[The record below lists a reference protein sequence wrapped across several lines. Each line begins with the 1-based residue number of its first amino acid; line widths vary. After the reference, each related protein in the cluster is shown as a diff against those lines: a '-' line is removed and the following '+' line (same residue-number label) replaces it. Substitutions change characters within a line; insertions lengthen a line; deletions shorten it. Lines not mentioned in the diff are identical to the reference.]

1 MNDAGHRYKEVT
13 SKHRENKNLSSVVQ
27 LHIPEQVRWGTYQ
40 P

>member
-1 MNDAGHRYKEVT
+1 MNDTSHRYKEIAG
-13 SKHRENKNLSSVVQ
+13 KHGEDENLSSVVE